1 MKLFQILAVLLF
13 LLPFVSGFSAI
24 NVYVE
29 PDGTAQFL
37 GTINSNSI
45 ELPSGIEIRGNQIQG
60 VTSELTSKQGS
71 VWTFDFSAPSTEF
84 TLFLPEG
91 AVILDALNA
100 TSIGLNNNL
109 IVLTALDHVQVS
121 YRLGSVRENK
131 QLKGLSLIGIA
142 LLLLIATY
150 WATRYYKQREQK
162 LSKNKEVTKTV
173 RRTLNLKNILNE
185 RENIILD
192 TLKNTGPIRMS
203 YLRKRC
209 DIPKAS
215 FSRHIRELSRKKL
228 VVLTGEGK
236 NKLVTLS
243 DGSDLFQ

>member
-1 MKLFQILAVLLF
+1 MLAALL
-13 LLPFVSGFSAI
+13 LILPFVSGLSAI
-24 NVYVE
+24 NIYVE
-29 PDGTAQFL
+29 KDGTAQFL
-37 GTINSNSI
+37 GTIDSNSI

-60 VTSELTSKQGS
+60 VTTELTSKHGS

-84 TLFLPEG
+84 TLFLPSE
-91 AVILDALNA
+91 AVILDASNA

-109 IVLTALDHVQVS
+109 IVVTSLGRAYVS
-121 YRLGSVRENK
+121 YKLGAVQEDK
-131 QLKGLSLIGIA
+131 QLKGLLLIGIA

-162 LSKNKEVTKTV
+162 LSKNKEAAKTV
-173 RRTLNLKNILNE
+173 RGALNLKNILNE

-203 YLRKRC
+203 YLRKEC

-228 VVLTGEGK
+228 VVLSGEGK
-236 NKLVTLS
+236 NKLVSLS
-243 DGSDLFQ
+243 GGSDLFQ